1 MNKTR
6 SYFGNHDTKFKSH
19 FYHRNSG
26 EDIQSGSY
34 NLFSIFALS
43 PIFYHFI
50 SPLLCHHLTFH
61 PTNSPSLI
69 CTPTPLTFY
78 ETPYYHLPYAWRTP
92 PHQYTDSFH
101 SDYPQE

>member
-34 NLFSIFALS
+34 NLFSIFALTNFLS
-43 PIFYHFI
+43 F
-50 SPLLCHHLTFH
+50 HLTSPMPSSYISSHKLPVSDLH
-61 PTNSPSLI
+61 PNTS
-69 CTPTPLTFY
+69 
-78 ETPYYHLPYAWRTP
+78 HLL
-92 PHQYTDSFH
+92 
-101 SDYPQE
+101 